1 MASDYARVEPA
12 REFAERRGISFGERI
27 AEIARAGADKARG
40 IFDGLRL
47 SLGGQ
52 QRQQGIFANFR
63 PPEQKRDQAQA
74 APSHATGQR
83 RAVERYARALNE
95 IGRMRDQGLPV
106 LPHQHEALDR
116 AKETLDAIRPNA
128 STDLGNAFQR
138 EPELVHEAAAGR
150 GQAAL
155 RAMNQEAELR
165 ADPYSRADRFVEG
178 WQQLRQQHDELV
190 RDGNFRGAKTTAQ
203 HMADMAKSLERDAQ
217 LESVLG
223 LRSRELGLEI
233 GHDPARSFARN
244 LADSVPFDHGRS
256 LGISR

>member
-1 MASDYARVEPA
+1 
-12 REFAERRGISFGERI
+12 
-27 AEIARAGADKARG
+27 
-40 IFDGLRL
+40 
-47 SLGGQ
+47 
-52 QRQQGIFANFR
+52 
-63 PPEQKRDQAQA
+63 
-74 APSHATGQR
+74 
-83 RAVERYARALNE
+83 
-95 IGRMRDQGLPV
+95 
-106 LPHQHEALDR
+106 
-116 AKETLDAIRPNA
+116 
-128 STDLGNAFQR
+128 
-138 EPELVHEAAAGR
+138 
-150 GQAAL
+150 
-155 RAMNQEAELR
+155 MNQEAELR

-233 GHDPARSFARN
+233 GRDTARSFARD